1 LRNDISAEIETN
13 LVVSCYSPIFYNMFV
28 SQASFRYMP
37 HRYSPRIIIVYLLA
51 SETKWRLSTKNLF
64 STALNTLKDTNY
76 ESSRLRS
83 QRTG

>member
-37 HRYSPRIIIVYLLA
+37 QRYSPRIIIVYLMA
-51 SETKWRLSTKNLF
+51 KETS
-64 STALNTLKDTNY
+64 
-76 ESSRLRS
+76 
-83 QRTG
+83 